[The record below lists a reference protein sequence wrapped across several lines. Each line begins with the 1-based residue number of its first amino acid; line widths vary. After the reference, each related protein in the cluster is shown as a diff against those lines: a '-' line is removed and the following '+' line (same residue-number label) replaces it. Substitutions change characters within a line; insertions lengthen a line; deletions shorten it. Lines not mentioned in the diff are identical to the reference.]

1 MQLDFSWTW
10 ATTGPSVQVTN
21 PLTDAGLDGALG
33 RFKTVRSANL
43 SGCNRI
49 TDAGLAT
56 FGAGYPNLESVDL
69 SGCYE
74 ITDAGLASTGEGCPN
89 LKSLARPFQ
98 LLALCDHGCWV
109 GDDRRGLQ
117 CRVSGR

>member
-1 MQLDFSWTW
+1 MQRDFSWAW
-10 ATTGPSVQVTN
+10 ATTGPSVQPTNGN

-56 FGAGYPNLESVDL
+56 FGAGCPNLESLDL
-69 SGCYE
+69 SGCDQ
-74 ITDAGLASTGEGCPN
+74 ITDAGLATIDTGCP
-89 LKSLARPFQ
+89 K
-98 LLALCDHGCWV
+98 
-109 GDDRRGLQ
+109 GL
-117 CRVSGR
+117 GKA